1 MSIDTAYYHRYIF
14 YLLVRLPSII
24 LLVLLA
30 FVVFGDQGLL
40 KRNQSKQILS
50 QINSERNIV
59 RLQNNHLENH
69 LLKLRHRQHNI
80 ELTGAST
87 TLNVGENA
95 TIYRFSSSQSRSF

>member
-1 MSIDTAYYHRYIF
+1 MSMDSTRYNRYIF

-24 LLVLLA
+24 LLVLLG

-40 KRNQSKQILS
+40 KRNQSKQILT
-50 QINSERNIV
+50 QIKSERNFV
-59 RLQNNHLENH
+59 RLQNHQLEDN

-80 ELTGAST
+80 ELKGAST

-95 TIYRFSSSQSRSF
+95 TIYRFSSKSRSF